1 MKALHLLIFATVF
14 TAASVS
20 LASAHSSTPRVDRRQ
35 AWQHTRIH
43 QGVRHG
49 QLTRSERARL
59 LAGQARIRRMERI
72 AQADGI
78 ITRSERAQLAR
89 AQARQHR
96 LIMRLRHNGRM
107 A

>member
-1 MKALHLLIFATVF
+1 MKSFRIVVLATMLATLTASFA
-14 TAASVS
+14 AAHPV
-20 LASAHSSTPRVDRRQ
+20 TPRVDRRQ

-49 QLTRSERARL
+49 QLTRAERARL
-59 LAGQARIRRMERI
+59 LAGQARIRRMERL
-72 AQADGI
+72 AKADGI
-78 ITRSERAQLAR
+78 ITRAERAQLAR